1 MKLQQSYRAFQQAG
15 AEVVA
20 LAVAPLAQVD
30 GVREV
35 TGATFPLLADPVHR
49 AAEAYR
55 VYNLFNDDL
64 AAPSVFV
71 VDTDGRVVWSYVGKN
86 GGDRPDERVILEQ
99 LP

>member
-1 MKLQQSYRAFQQAG
+1 MKLQQSYQAFQQAG

-30 GVREV
+30 GVRKV
-35 TGATFPLLADPVHR
+35 TGATYPVLADPVHR
-49 AAEAYR
+49 AAESYG
-55 VYNLFNDDL
+55 VYNLFNDNL

-71 VDTDGRVVWSYVGKN
+71 IDTDGRIVWSHVGKN
-86 GGDRPDERVILEQ
+86 GSDRPGEQAILEQ